1 MSKVIAFVHDSLR
14 VDCLRGVNG
23 GRELSAA
30 SPIIKRVACPGIR
43 DILPASVHMI
53 KVAGVKL
60 TFPLFFPK
68 WPSQ

>member
-23 GRELSAA
+23 DRELCAA
-30 SPIIKRVACPGIR
+30 SPIINRVACPGIP
-43 DILPASVHMI
+43 DMLPAAVHMI
-53 KVAGVKL
+53 KVESVKL